1 MWFTELDLLESII
14 ILVGWINLILS
25 FVFSLYDNNN
35 ILLVLHKLLLVSIF
49 PWNYPSIPNFK
60 IFSSFSLP
68 SFPSSSDFDIFW
80 GGLYSMKSGF
90 HCRFLYNGITI
101 PLLYFGFEYH
111 KRNHDSV
118 VCFGKTHNRI
128 SISLCV
134 PTKVILLWFLG
145 KPITG
150 SWFRFGYISFF
161 YFVII
166 FNN

>member
-1 MWFTELDLLESII
+1 MIITIYYWFYTNYWSLFFLEI
-14 ILVGWINLILS
+14 ILLSPILKFSHPSLFPLSLPPLILIY
-25 FVFSLYDNNN
+25 FG
-35 ILLVLHKLLLVSIF
+35 
-49 PWNYPSIPNFK
+49 
-60 IFSSFSLP
+60 
-68 SFPSSSDFDIFW
+68 

-90 HCRFLYNGITI
+90 YCRFLYNGITI
-101 PLLYFGFEYH
+101 RLLYFGFEYH

-118 VCFGKTHNRI
+118 VCFGKTHNGI